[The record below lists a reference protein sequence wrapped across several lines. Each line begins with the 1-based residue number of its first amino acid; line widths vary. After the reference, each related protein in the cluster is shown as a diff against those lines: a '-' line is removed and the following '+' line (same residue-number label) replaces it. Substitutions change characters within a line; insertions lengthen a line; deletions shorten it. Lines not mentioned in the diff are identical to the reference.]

1 MGVRMA
7 RPNRRPFCDCV
18 IGDAFITCDNGVDGK
33 ILDQGEMREVTP
45 PVSASICFSDL
56 TFRLDFFSRGI
67 AAMSV
72 WIMSENSA
80 SSRQFGR

>member
-1 MGVRMA
+1 
-7 RPNRRPFCDCV
+7 
-18 IGDAFITCDNGVDGK
+18 
-33 ILDQGEMREVTP
+33 MREVTP

-56 TFRLDFFSRGI
+56 TRRLDFFASGM
-67 AAMSV
+67 AAMRV

>member
-1 MGVRMA
+1 
-7 RPNRRPFCDCV
+7 
-18 IGDAFITCDNGVDGK
+18 
-33 ILDQGEMREVTP
+33 
-45 PVSASICFSDL
+45 
-56 TFRLDFFSRGI
+56 LDFFSRGI